1 MKGSRDAHE
10 ARIACFSCI
19 DMPGATITS
28 SGCANVDGEG
38 YAIAEMASIAS
49 WDEADVMPDREP
61 AKFFEGALESEKKAN
76 QIEVCR
82 QPNRGPESR
91 GRRFP
96 TRLLSISLY
105 GGFGYEKRI

>member
-1 MKGSRDAHE
+1 MLFLHRHA
-10 ARIACFSCI
+10 
-19 DMPGATITS
+19 
-28 SGCANVDGEG
+28 GCRNHVVGLRERRWGEG

-82 QPNRGPESR
+82 QPDRGPESR

-96 TRLLSISLY
+96 TRLLSISLF

>member
-1 MKGSRDAHE
+1 MLFLRRHPGCRKHVIGSGELRW
-10 ARIACFSCI
+10 
-19 DMPGATITS
+19 
-28 SGCANVDGEG
+28 GEG

-49 WDEADVMPDREP
+49 WDKANVMPDR
-61 AKFFEGALESEKKAN
+61 ALAIFFEGALESEKNAN
-76 QIEVCR
+76 QIDVCR